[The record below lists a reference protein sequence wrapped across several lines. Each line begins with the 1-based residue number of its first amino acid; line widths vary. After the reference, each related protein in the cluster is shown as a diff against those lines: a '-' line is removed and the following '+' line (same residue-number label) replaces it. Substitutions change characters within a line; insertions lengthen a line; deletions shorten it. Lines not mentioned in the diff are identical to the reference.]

1 MPHRKGCWSGLW
13 TLLLLGLLSCSTP
26 PRQAT
31 PAASA
36 VGLNAQF
43 FTNSNLSGP
52 ALARLAVSAKVP
64 GLRPGPFSARYEGTL
79 LAPKDGEYTLH
90 MVGQGQAR
98 LFLDGRLVSNELPVS
113 VRLRLQAGQPVG
125 LRLEYQA
132 PPGAARLR
140 LDWEG
145 PGLAAADP

>member
-43 FTNSNLSGP
+43 FANSNLSGP
-52 ALARLAVSAKVP
+52 ALARLEPRLAVSATVP
-64 GLRPGPFSARYEGTL
+64 GLPPGALSARY
-79 LAPKDGEYTLH
+79 
-90 MVGQGQAR
+90 QG
-98 LFLDGRLVSNELPVS
+98 F
-113 VRLRLQAGQPVG
+113 LQAPSVG
-125 LRLEYQA
+125 DGV
-132 PPGAARLR
+132 P
-140 LDWEG
+140 
-145 PGLAAADP
+145 